1 MRLFS
6 SRFWCWVILG
16 LLLVCLPTFA
26 TFTPNSAEA
35 DVQALVSFGPRVP
48 GSPASEQARTY
59 LIAEYRQAGYVTE
72 LGSFTYPKFEDLGSA
87 LSVGGVRLE
96 GRALKGSLAGQVTAS
111 LVVVPGVGRPNDF
124 AAVDVTGAIAIVRRG
139 EIPFLEK
146 ARNATGA
153 GAVGLVIVNTSS
165 NEFSGMLQAE
175 VNIPVLGLSGKQGEP
190 LLETANTQPL
200 RATLDVNARVN
211 TVTGYNII
219 AHLPDVKQPKVLL
232 GGHYDSV
239 AKSPGANDNASGT
252 AVVLELARRLVDT
265 PLVHQAWF
273 VAFDGEEDGLQGSK
287 AFVKTAD
294 PQFLSNLKAM
304 LNFDMVGVN
313 EQLLVGGTEPLTT
326 LARKIDPKVSTIS
339 DTGASD
345 HKSFS
350 DAKVPVLFLYRG
362 QDPNYHSPND
372 TVVDP
377 KFLEATAQIAQSVI
391 GYLLESSSG
400 LQLR

>member
-1 MRLFS
+1 
-6 SRFWCWVILG
+6 
-16 LLLVCLPTFA
+16 
-26 TFTPNSAEA
+26 
-35 DVQALVSFGPRVP
+35 
-48 GSPASEQARTY
+48 
-59 LIAEYRQAGYVTE
+59 
-72 LGSFTYPKFEDLGSA
+72 
-87 LSVGGVRLE
+87 
-96 GRALKGSLAGQVTAS
+96 
-111 LVVVPGVGRPNDF
+111 VVVPGVGRPNDF

-175 VNIPVLGLSGKQGEP
+175 VSIPVLGLSGKQGEP
-190 LLETANTQPL
+190 LLETAKTQPL
-200 RATLDVNARVN
+200 RANLDVNARVN
-211 TVTGYNII
+211 RVTGYNII

-273 VAFDGEEDGLQGSK
+273 VAFDGEEDGLQGSN

-313 EQLLVGGTEPLTT
+313 EQLLVGGTESLTA

-350 DAKVPVLFLYRG
+350 DANVPVLFLYRG
-362 QDPNYHSPND
+362 QDPNYHSPTD
-372 TVVDP
+372 TVVDA
-377 KFLEATAQIAQSVI
+377 KFLEATIQVAQCVI
-391 GYLLESSSG
+391 QYLLESSSG